1 MLPQVLVGAAGRLLP
16 QQAADH
22 NRLEGWGE
30 VRRPPR
36 ELAEVGSD
44 HQAVVLYPASMKA
57 SREGTP
63 LIPLQE
69 AASRR
74 DATRHSPDPA
84 ADRRRGWVDLPE
96 WECPECRG
104 CQEHLVSTT
113 SSR

>member
-1 MLPQVLVGAAGRLLP
+1 MRRRADRVAQPVLPQVLVGAAGRLLP

-22 NRLEGWGE
+22 NRPEGWGE

-44 HQAVVLYPASMKA
+44 HQAGVVYPAWAKA
-57 SREGTP
+57 SREETP
-63 LIPLQE
+63 PIPRQE

-74 DATRHSPDPA
+74 DATRHSPAPA

-96 WECPECRG
+96 WE
-104 CQEHLVSTT
+104 
-113 SSR
+113 